1 MTLATLEGAA
11 GDERLFVSGLVALGP
26 EDGLPAKFAALA
38 LLSPDE
44 PGFWDHVTASPE
56 FADGAADPLDRW
68 SSRVIRALALGLDGM
83 AVFPFG
89 GPPWHPFQHWA
100 LRSGRAWASP
110 VRFLVHD
117 RMGLMASYRG
127 AIALP
132 GPISLP
138 TPAAAAPCVGCTAPC
153 VAACPPGALT
163 GAGYDLPA
171 CHAFL
176 DRPEG
181 ENCLN
186 AGCLVR
192 RACPLSQTYGRLARQ
207 SAWHMRQFHK

>member
-1 MTLATLEGAA
+1 MTLAALQAA
-11 GDERLFVSGLVALGP
+11 ASAERLFVSGLVTMGS
-26 EDGLPAKFAALA
+26 EDRLPVEFSTLA

-68 SSRVIRALALGLDGM
+68 SSRVIGAMALGLGGM
-83 AVFPFG
+83 ALFPFG
-89 GPPWHPFQHWA
+89 GPPWHPFQRWA

-110 VRFLVHD
+110 VGFVVHD

-132 GPISLP
+132 GRISVS
-138 TPAAAAPCVGCTAPC
+138 TPAAAPCEGCAAPCL
-153 VAACPPGALT
+153 AACPPGALT
-163 GAGYDLPA
+163 GAGYDLAA

-176 DRPEG
+176 DRSEG
-181 ENCLN
+181 ETCLN

>member
-1 MTLATLEGAA
+1 MQAVAA
-11 GDERLFVSGLVALGP
+11 AELLFVSGLVGLGP
-26 EDGLPAKFAALA
+26 GDGLPVEFPTLA

-68 SSRVIRALALGLDGM
+68 SSRVIGAMALGLGGM

-89 GPPWHPFQHWA
+89 GPPWHPFQRWA
-100 LRSGRAWASP
+100 LRSGRAWTSP
-110 VRFLVHD
+110 VGFVVHD

-132 GPISLP
+132 VRISVP
-138 TPAAAAPCVGCTAPC
+138 TPAAAPPCKGCAAPCL
-153 VAACPPGALT
+153 AACPPGALT
-163 GAGYDLPA
+163 GEGYVLPA

-181 ENCLN
+181 ETCLN